1 MARHPRFR
9 HARSSAILIAVS
21 FTFTPSLGHTD
32 ELVTPSPLAI
42 NDELQLLKEE
52 ESVSMV
58 PEDRQP
64 ILPGSSK
71 LYVMTDEDI
80 RESGAAD
87 LPTLLRRILG
97 FDVPEVTGSEI
108 NRSARV
114 DNQLIANRLLV
125 VVDGRSIHVDTSDA
139 VSWKNIPVTLS
150 DIKRLEMWK
159 ESASAGHGI
168 NGYRLVIKIF
178 TKTPGK

>member
-1 MARHPRFR
+1 MARHPRFE
-9 HARSSAILIAVS
+9 HAQPLAILIAVF
-21 FTFTPSLGHTD
+21 FTITPSPGHTD
-32 ELVTPSPLAI
+32 ELVTPSVLAI

-52 ESVSMV
+52 ESVSSE
-58 PEDRQP
+58 PKDRQP
-64 ILPGSSK
+64 IFPGSSE
-71 LYVMTDEDI
+71 LSVMTDEDI
-80 RESGAAD
+80 RESGATD

-97 FDVPEVTGSEI
+97 FYVSQATGSEI

-125 VVDGRSIHVDTSDA
+125 VVDGRSMNIDTSDA
-139 VSWKNIPVTLS
+139 TTWKNIPVTLP

-168 NGYRLVIKIF
+168 NGFQLVIKIF